1 MNSIGSKVKAIRAQ
15 LNLNQLAFSEVI
27 GISQGRLSEIEQ
39 DKTKP
44 SADTLKEM
52 RNRFNVDLNWLLND
66 TIEGN
71 HLQQQV
77 VSLLHNIPPSELE
90 EIIEFIKLKKK
101 RISSK

>member
-1 MNSIGSKVKAIRAQ
+1 MNSIGSKVKAIKTQ
-15 LNLNQLAFSEVI
+15 LNLNQIAFSEVI

-71 HLQQQV
+71 YLQQ
-77 VSLLHNIPPSELE
+77 
-90 EIIEFIKLKKK
+90 
-101 RISSK
+101 